1 MADSNND
8 RRDSDSDFNAHAQ
21 RPAGLLNREEYIE
34 QAYFFRVYRE
44 RVEENVP
51 SQEILE
57 VVEQEILATTRL
69 PMAIDFLKG
78 EILLTGLLNPGM
90 SRLNHYFTGFQTFM
104 VAKAEDDNSKLDYRV
119 ALEILER
126 EAEYRADNP
135 TMPGMFVFQ
144 FECIARNRLG
154 YDAGM
159 VAVAEDPIFDETW
172 KKWIRW
178 LRLQLGTRDLAD
190 FLYFHSQQYI
200 EDQKRDPTKTATD
213 VKDTVA
219 LFGAKEG
226 RIARANRG
234 RDPLYMFAALQRQ
247 LGYPTVPRSLRHEQG
262 PVIHPVLE
270 QRLNRIEKRLK
281 LIETESKGGLDLSDF
296 YETPPKFDD
305 DPTSLNG

>member
-1 MADSNND
+1 MTESSHDRTDS
-8 RRDSDSDFNAHAQ
+8 RDANAQ
-21 RPAGLLNREEYIE
+21 RPVGLLDREEYIE

-44 RVEENVP
+44 RVEEKVP

-57 VVEQEILATTRL
+57 IVEEEILATTQL

-78 EILLTGLLNPGM
+78 EILLTGLLHPGM
-90 SRLNHYFTGFQTFM
+90 ARLSHYFTGFQTFL
-104 VAKAEDDNSKLDYRV
+104 VAKAEDDKSQLDYRI
-119 ALEILER
+119 ALEVLER
-126 EAEYRADNP
+126 EAEYRAGNP

-159 VAVAEDPIFDETW
+159 IAVAEDPIFDERW
-172 KKWIRW
+172 QEWIRW

-190 FLYFHSQQYI
+190 FLYFHSQQYV
-200 EDQKRDPTKTATD
+200 EDKKRDPTNSASDFKKAVT
-213 VKDTVA
+213 
-219 LFGAKEG
+219 LFGLKEG

-247 LGYPTVPRSLRHEQG
+247 LGYPTVPRSMRRQQE

-270 QRLNRIEKRLK
+270 QRLNRIEKRLN
-281 LIETESKGGLDLSDF
+281 LIETESKGGLDLSEF
-296 YETPPKFDD
+296 YENPPKFDD
-305 DPTSLNG
+305 DPTSLDR